1 MAKRLRFLWKKSC
14 STCRKARARLHELVP
29 EAEIDDREINASP
42 LNEAELDALI
52 GARDHRL
59 FLNTRNELYRA
70 QQMKTR
76 PPTRDEALRLIAR
89 NPNLLR
95 RPILVRG
102 QAIAYGFDEPAWKEL
117 LS

>member
-42 LNEAELDALI
+42 ALI